1 MFRGSNTSLYS
12 TLDALA
18 VENLEQAIHLTNLGY
33 YEKAISIF
41 EHKLS
46 EFRHIPVVVIERAD
60 LHFQRYQFGVT
71 RGVLEDG
78 LRYSSDVDLDRA
90 EYRLILLYLAVIR
103 CYSKGD
109 LRSAVR
115 DGSDAGVVD
124 RCRSGEVYRY
134 SSELFA
140 VAETRPVPSF
150 SCVN

>member
-46 EFRHIPVVVIERAD
+46 EFRHTPVVVIERAD

-78 LRYSSDVDLDRA
+78 LKYSSDVDLDRP
-90 EYRLILLYLAVIR
+90 EYRLILLYLAAIR

-109 LRSAVR
+109 FRFAVR
-115 DGSDAGVVD
+115 EID
-124 RCRSGEVYRY
+124 RTREWLADVAVEKYTDIQVSYLPWLKLD
-134 SSELFA
+134 LF
-140 VAETRPVPSF
+140 PVSHA
-150 SCVN
+150 